1 MSPHFFEQPPPS
13 STPRS
18 RIDTK
23 LYLVVTITEL
33 FPMARSEIFFVKRF
47 SRYRRRSTGCL

>member
-1 MSPHFFEQPPPS
+1 MSPRHLFEQPPLA

-23 LYLVVTITEL
+23 LYSVVTITEL
-33 FPMARSEIFFVKRF
+33 LLARSEIILLKV
-47 SRYRRRSTGCL
+47 SAVIAVDL

>member
-1 MSPHFFEQPPPS
+1 MSPHHLFEQPPLA

-23 LYLVVTITEL
+23 IYSVVTITEL
-33 FPMARSEIFFVKRF
+33 FPMARSEIILLKV
-47 SRYRRRSTGCL
+47 SALIAVDL

>member
-1 MSPHFFEQPPPS
+1 MLPHYFFEQPPPS

-23 LYLVVTITEL
+23 LYLVITITEL
-33 FPMARSEIFFVKRF
+33 FPMARSEIILLKV
-47 SRYRRRSTGCL
+47 SGVIAVDL